1 MKQRNMMPY
10 RISSILLLALLAGC
24 AANPN
29 PIIDT
34 KGVDKAR
41 MAEDWQECEQISK
54 EVNVPTG
61 VAKGAGLG
69 AAVGAA
75 AGAIGGDVSESA
87 GWGALWGGTRSGLD
101 ADKEQSKVFKRCMK
115 GRGYRVL
122 N

>member
-1 MKQRNMMPY
+1 MLTRLLP
-10 RISSILLLALLAGC
+10 LLALAALAGC

-34 KGVDKAR
+34 KGTDPE
-41 MAEDWQECEQISK
+41 MLAEDWAECEELSK
-54 EVNVPTG
+54 EVNVGKG

-69 AAVGAA
+69 AAVGTV
-75 AGAIGGDVSESA
+75 AGAIQGDKSEGA
-87 GWGALWGGTRSGLD
+87 GFGALWGGTRSGLD
-101 ADKEQSKVFKRCMK
+101 AKREQSQVFKRCMR

>member
-1 MKQRNMMPY
+1 MQTMTMLRT
-10 RISSILLLALLAGC
+10 ILSALFLALLAGC
-24 AANPN
+24 AANPD

-41 MAEDWQECEQISK
+41 LAEDWKECEQFSK

-75 AGAIGGDVSESA
+75 AGAISGDVSESA
-87 GWGALWGGTRSGLD
+87 GWGALYGGTRSGVD
-101 ADKEQSKVFKRCMK
+101 ADREQSMVFKRCMK

>member
-1 MKQRNMMPY
+1 MTAV
-10 RISSILLLALLAGC
+10 LLLVFLTGC

-69 AAVGAA
+69 AAVGAV
-75 AGAIGGDVSESA
+75 AGAISGDVSEAA
-87 GWGALWGGTRSGLD
+87 GYGALYGGTRSGLD